1 MRRTRRKTPQSRAA
15 GAFFVA
21 DLPRWLPQ
29 AAREALAR
37 RMLAHGGALT
47 HRFRFSPGERK
58 VLRRRRP
65 MPVSLWAERHRVV
78 HQSSIP
84 GRWHNEVTPYMAGV
98 MDASFFPS
106 VETVIVC
113 KTPQTGGSEA
123 IHNCVGYAVDRA
135 PGPVMYVFPDRITAK
150 ENAQDRIAP
159 MLEASPRLRTYL
171 TGQADDTSS
180 LRINLAH
187 MTIYLG
193 WSGSV
198 SRLGNKPIRYLVLD
212 ELDKYQNPRNEAS
225 SESLAEKRTTTWR
238 RKRKIWKI
246 STPTVEGG
254 PIWRALTEEAQ
265 VVFDYWVRCPHCGV
279 WQLME
284 FDRIRWPQD
293 EAVRRDPEGVQAR
306 RLAWYACETCGACW
320 GDNDRDKAVRLGQW
334 RARGTGLELMA
345 HLRAHR
351 PAKIGFHIPAWLSY
365 FVSLSEVAAAFL
377 RWKRSGNRDDLKNF
391 MNQYKAEP
399 WRAYDVQ
406 RTEDAVKALCDDRP
420 RGVVPGPDAEGRPR
434 VAALVAGVDSQKR
447 YFRYVIRAFGW
458 GAEEESW
465 LVQAGSVPTFAAL
478 ERVLFQNVYRDREG
492 NEHRVR
498 LAVQDAMGTRTKE
511 VYAFCARHR
520 GRVFPYQGKRAQ
532 SAPVRYAPQEFYPGT
547 KAKIPG
553 GLVLWKV
560 DTTFFKNDLAAKL
573 QIAPEDPGAFHLHA
587 GVTDEYAREMTAEYF
602 DDKKLCWLCPDG
614 KDNHFWD
621 CEVMALV
628 AAYELDLRNWKRP
641 TPKPRQA
648 AHAPR
653 GAAPTPQPLPGSG
666 ARPDWFN
673 QRR

>member
-1 MRRTRRKTPQSRAA
+1 MMPRPRTNRTYRVV
-15 GAFFVA
+15 G
-21 DLPRWLPQ
+21 LPGWLPESVY
-29 AAREALAR
+29 EAVAR
-37 RMLAHGGALT
+37 RMREVGGALT

-65 MPVSLWAERHRVV
+65 MPVSRWAEKHRIV

-123 IHNCVGYAVDRA
+123 IHNCVAYAVDRA
-135 PGPVMYVFPDRITAK
+135 PGPAMYVFPDRITAK

-212 ELDKYQNPRNEAS
+212 ELDKYQNPKNEAS

-265 VVFDYWVRCPHCGV
+265 TVFDYWVRCPHCGV

-284 FDRIRWPQD
+284 FDRIKWPQD
-293 EAVRRDPEGVQAR
+293 EALKRDPEAVQAR
-306 RLAWYACETCGACW
+306 RLAWYECETCGSCW
-320 GDNDRDKAVRLGQW
+320 DDNDRDKAVRLGQW
-334 RARGTGLELMA
+334 RARGTGLELTA
-345 HLRAHR
+345 QLRAHR
-351 PAKIGFHIPAWLSY
+351 PAKVGFHIPAWLSY

-377 RWKRSGNRDDLKNF
+377 RWKKSGNRDDLKNF

-420 RGVVPGPDAEGRPR
+420 RGVVPGPDADGRPR

-458 GAEEESW
+458 GGEEESW

-478 ERVLFQNVYRDREG
+478 ERVLFRNVYRDREG
-492 NEHRVR
+492 TEHRVR
-498 LAVQDAMGTRTKE
+498 LAVQDAMGTRTKD
-511 VYAFCARHR
+511 VYAFCAKHR
-520 GRVFPYQGKRAQ
+520 GRLFPYQGKRTQAT
-532 SAPVRYAPQEFYPGT
+532 PVRYAPQEFYPGT

-573 QIAPEDPGAFHLHA
+573 QIAPDDPGAFHLHA
-587 GVTDEYAREMTAEYF
+587 GVTDEYTREMTTEYF
-602 DDKKLCWLCPDG
+602 DDKKLCWLCPEG

-648 AHAPR
+648 ARTPR
-653 GAAPTPQPLPGSG
+653 GLTPTPQPLPGSG
-666 ARPDWFN
+666 TRPDWFN